1 MSVEILNLIA
11 HGFDFFPLIR
21 ALIILL
27 KSIRLKRKETDID
40 DWQRNKIAKA
50 RQKMRNTEVCL
61 ITVVLF
67 ETGRIAYLISNPL
80 VYLD

>member
-1 MSVEILNLIA
+1 LIA
-11 HGFDFFPLIR
+11 HSSLIFFLIR
-21 ALIILL
+21 ALLILL

-50 RQKMRNTEVCL
+50 RHKMRTTEVCL

-67 ETGRIAYLISNPL
+67 ETDRIAFLISNPL

>member
-1 MSVEILNLIA
+1 MIFS
-11 HGFDFFPLIR
+11 LIR

-61 ITVVLF
+61 ITVVL
-67 ETGRIAYLISNPL
+67 Y
-80 VYLD
+80 

>member
-1 MSVEILNLIA
+1 LFS
-11 HGFDFFPLIR
+11 LIR
-21 ALIILL
+21 ALINLL